1 MKGAPGRIGA
11 SWGVKDTPLWSWGI
25 SEKEGCPAVGLASL
39 GARDILLWGWG
50 ISGEMGHPG
59 MALEYLEGQGTS
71 SCRCG

>member
-1 MKGAPGRIGA
+1 M
-11 SWGVKDTPLWSWGI
+11 
-25 SEKEGCPAVGLASL
+25 GLASL